1 MELRITYLQHH
12 EDYNK
17 DSNELQFHIFEELK
31 EFIRDLNIMKKVVS
45 DVFPYFY
52 ITSSLP
58 VDSTFN
64 RGNVI
69 M

>member
-12 EDYNK
+12 EDYS
-17 DSNELQFHIFEELK
+17 DELQFHIFEELK